1 MNSRKDQLRP
11 RLEGI
16 IKHIEQVPIDF
27 SNKKNVE
34 RMLAF
39 LDYCYDV
46 QEIREKVI
54 ASPMIMFSLLECLDT
69 IDYENIDNFEPLY
82 DVWRISIKYF
92 NTPDLGKQ
100 ESFEKLRKVIWSK
113 CCLLHN
119 LSFLGI
125 PQLRAYV
132 RKAGATTEQLIQ
144 LAAQYNVV
152 FEGDIKSVSEEDFN
166 KFLAV
171 IFFSRIKLLNLILTF
186 YNIILE
192 SQGGPDSQNIR
203 LFVEMTVISE
213 TTVHE
218 MERKEDT
225 LNFSMLTPVLDRL
238 MTYVNQFKLWDFT
251 STIAETM
258 YLVQK
263 LIDFTGTPNTSS
275 KIVYNYL
282 LRLIDVDISVKTR
295 NSVDIRY
302 FGEEEPR
309 TRMSRPEMYLKHVMN
324 CAEILPASEAQAEY
338 SLVMLLQ
345 KIFESYDIQSTYP
358 KIFTES
364 LYLSFVITLAR
375 CEVNFLSLQFID
387 GIFRQFEL
395 NYERYKSNVLVMF
408 QLVFLKRLIIYYYDE
423 NDIFNYQSV
432 HAFYTHI
439 FDKFDEYIQMLRAGK
454 LRIRKKKLE
463 TDRNMLYNNSI
474 KNKLAIRTIEEEI
487 RKLSEEDG
495 EIQGSVLTNP
505 SPTDHS
511 EE

>member
-1 MNSRKDQLRP
+1 
-11 RLEGI
+11 
-16 IKHIEQVPIDF
+16 
-27 SNKKNVE
+27 
-34 RMLAF
+34 
-39 LDYCYDV
+39 
-46 QEIREKVI
+46 
-54 ASPMIMFSLLECLDT
+54 MFSLLECLDT
-69 IDYENIDNFEPLY
+69 IDYENIDSFEALY

-119 LSFLGI
+119 AAFLSI
-125 PQLRAYV
+125 SHLRDYV
-132 RKAGATTEQLIQ
+132 RKAGATAEQLIQ

-192 SQGGPDSQNIR
+192 SQGGQENPSIK
-203 LFVEMTVISE
+203 LYVEMTVISDI
-213 TTVHE
+213 TAHE

-238 MTYVNQFKLWDFT
+238 MLYVHQFKLWDFT

-263 LIDFTGTPNTSS
+263 LIDFTGSANTSS

-282 LRLIDVDISVKTR
+282 LRLIDADVAVKTR
-295 NSVDIRY
+295 NGIDLRY

-309 TRMSRPEMYLKHVMN
+309 TRLARPEMYLKHVMN

-345 KIFESYDIQSTYP
+345 KICDSYNIESTYT

-364 LYLSFVITLAR
+364 VYLSFVIALAR
-375 CEVNFLSLQFID
+375 CEVNFLSLPFID
-387 GIFRQFEL
+387 SIFKQFEL
-395 NYERYKSNVLVMF
+395 NYERYNSNVVVMF

-454 LRIRKKKLE
+454 LRIRRKKLE
-463 TDRNMLYNNSI
+463 ADRTMLYNNSI
-474 KNKLAIRTIEEEI
+474 KNKLAIRTIEDEI
-487 RKLSEEDG
+487 RKLSEEDS
-495 EIQGSVLTNP
+495 EIQGNVFG
-505 SPTDHS
+505 SPQHN
-511 EE
+511 